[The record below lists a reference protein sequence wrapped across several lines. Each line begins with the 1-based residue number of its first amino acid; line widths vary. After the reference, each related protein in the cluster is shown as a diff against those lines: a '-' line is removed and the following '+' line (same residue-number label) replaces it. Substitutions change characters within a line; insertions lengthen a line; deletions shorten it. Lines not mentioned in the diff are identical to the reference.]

1 VLPLTPRKKERG
13 VIPWAVYPGADACS
27 EWPWTPFQLLDIPT
41 VATARGS
48 YANAREILPGHILK
62 ILQDHFEGGLLWV
75 PTQGGRREKT
85 QDHLRRNRDIL
96 EDKERG
102 IGTKELALKYGLSQ
116 ERIRQILRKAKSV
129 N

>member
-1 VLPLTPRKKERG
+1 LFPRKQERDK
-13 VIPWAVYPGADACS
+13 IRWAVYSGVNARS
-27 EWPWTPFQLLDIPT
+27 ERPWTSFHFIGIPT

-48 YANAREILPGHILK
+48 YANAREILPGHVLK

-75 PTQGGRREKT
+75 PTQGRRKDKT
-85 QDHLRRNRDIL
+85 QDHLGRNQGIL

-102 IGTKELALKYGLSQ
+102 ISTKELALKYGLSQ
-116 ERIRQILRKAKSV
+116 ERIRQILKKGKSA